1 LTQLQKRL
9 DIKRIIVYFRLWKIF
24 LGRFIP
30 EMPFKN
36 KTVIISGATRGIGRA
51 VAIELAKVGSNISFN
66 FLKSVKDAEDLEKEI
81 RNFGINVKSFQVDI
95 RDYEAV
101 QLWVAKTKELFGG
114 IDIVVNNAGII
125 KDKALAL
132 MELTDWHEV
141 IHTNLDGTFN
151 LTRAAIV
158 TFIKQK
164 SGVIVNITS
173 VSGIMGMSRQTNYAA
188 SKAGIIGFTK
198 SLAKEVASYKI
209 RVNAVAPGFIET
221 DMLRDLREDYK
232 SQIIKQIPLGRLGR
246 PEEVA
251 KVVKFLVS
259 DEANYITGQTIV
271 IDGGISSAMF

>member
-1 LTQLQKRL
+1 LTQLQKGL
-9 DIKRIIVYFRLWKIF
+9 DIKRIIVYVRLWKNF
-24 LGRFIP
+24 LRRFIP
-30 EMPFKN
+30 EMPLKN

-66 FLKSVKDAEDLEKEI
+66 FLKSIKDAEDLEKEI

-101 QLWVAKTKELFGG
+101 KLWVDETREIFGS
-114 IDIVVNNAGII
+114 IDILVNNAGII

-132 MELTDWHEV
+132 MEPIDWHEV
-141 IHTNLDGTFN
+141 INTNLDGTFN
-151 LTRAAIV
+151 LTRAAII

-198 SLAKEVASYKI
+198 SLAKEVASYNI

>member
-1 LTQLQKRL
+1 
-9 DIKRIIVYFRLWKIF
+9 
-24 LGRFIP
+24 
-30 EMPFKN
+30 MPFKN
-36 KTVIISGATRGIGRA
+36 KTVIISGATRGIGYA
-51 VAIELAKVGSNISFN
+51 VALELAREGANISFN
-66 FLKSVKDAEDLEKEI
+66 FLRSKKDAEDLEKEI
-81 RNFGINVKSFQVDI
+81 KNLNVNVKSFQVDI

-101 QLWVAKTKELFGG
+101 KLWVDKTKELFGG

-151 LTRAAIV
+151 LTRAAII

-198 SLAKEVASYKI
+198 SLAKEVASYNI

-221 DMLRDLREDYK
+221 DMLKDLREDYK

-271 IDGGISSAMF
+271 IDGGISSAMV